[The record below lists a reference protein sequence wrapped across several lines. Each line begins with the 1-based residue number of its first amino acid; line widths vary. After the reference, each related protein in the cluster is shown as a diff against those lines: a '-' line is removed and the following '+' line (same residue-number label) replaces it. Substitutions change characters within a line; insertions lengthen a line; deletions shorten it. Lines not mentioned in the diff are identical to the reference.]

1 MKTIINNAENPVLE
15 FAKRGIYS
23 FQVLI
28 LGFAIPFL
36 FLFGIS
42 NGNQKKINATQVNQV
57 REMTN
62 VSPSSNAIIGFYI
75 PII

>member
-1 MKTIINNAENPVLE
+1 MNSVINSNENSIFE
-15 FAKRGIYS
+15 FAKRSFYS

-28 LGFAIPFL
+28 IGIAIPFL

-42 NGNQKKINATQVNQV
+42 NHSQKQVQENQV
-57 REMTN
+57 KEITN
-62 VSPSSNAIIGFYI
+62 STPSAAKPVIGLYI

>member
-1 MKTIINNAENPVLE
+1 MKTVINSNENSILE

-28 LGFAIPFL
+28 VGIAIPFL

-42 NGNQKKINATQVNQV
+42 NGNQKKVDENQMK
-57 REMTN
+57 EMSNMTEL
-62 VSPSSNAIIGFYI
+62 SSNNVVGFYI
-75 PII
+75 PSI